1 MVTGQMLLPA
11 GTQLMAG
18 LVKLAWIFLKIGL
31 IFFGGGYV
39 LIPLLHRIM
48 VDQYRWLSLR
58 EFLDGLALSQLT
70 PGPLAMLATF
80 TGYRAGGFWGG
91 LIATLFI
98 FLPCT
103 VLMLAISSRYEKFRR
118 MELFRKVLDGILPVV
133 VGLVVAAA
141 WNLGTTSLAGVRDL
155 LILAAGFLILQF
167 TRISPMFVILG
178 AGAIG
183 FFFGFS

>member
-1 MVTGQMLLPA
+1 MRLSAGAQM
-11 GTQLMAG
+11 MSG
-18 LVKLAWIFLKIGL
+18 LVKLAWVFLKIGL

-58 EFLDGLALSQLT
+58 EFLDGVALSQLT

-80 TGYRAGGFWGG
+80 TGFRAGGFWGG

-103 VLMLAISSRYEKFRR
+103 ALMLAISSHYEKFRN
-118 MELFRKVLDGILPVV
+118 MGLLRKTLDGILPAV
-133 VGLVVAAA
+133 VGLIAAAA
-141 WNLGTTSLAGVRDL
+141 WNLGTTSLAGTRDFTL
-155 LILAAGFLILQF
+155 LAAGFLILQF
-167 TRISPMFVILG
+167 TRINPMFVILG
-178 AGAIG
+178 AAATG
-183 FFFGFS
+183 FFFRFS